1 MAVFADPENG
11 GSQVDGHL
19 AGKKKEEAKGAQRN
33 GEEADILR
41 GPIARLRDYE
51 VSDLQR
57 LQRLWEA
64 AVRAFGGEKGTD
76 QRQINAERIIGEPA
90 ILTQVI
96 LVLLKEGGR
105 EGLRRSRVRKLE
117 TGICA

>member
-1 MAVFADPENG
+1 MAVFADPGNG
-11 GSQVDGHL
+11 SREVDWHL
-19 AGKKKEEAKGAQRN
+19 TGKKKEAAKGAQCC

-57 LQRLWEA
+57 LQRLWET
-64 AVRAFGGEKGTD
+64 AVRAFGREKGPD
-76 QRQINAERIIGEPA
+76 QRQINAERIICEPA
-90 ILTQVI
+90 IVAQVT

-105 EGLRRSRVRKLE
+105 EGRGRLRVRRLE
-117 TGICA
+117 TGCCA